1 MPVGNKFIAMSNK
14 HYTDERAVQ
23 IVLALLK
30 ENGIRKVVASPGTTN
45 ITFVGS
51 IQQDPWFEVYS
62 SVDERSAAYIACGL
76 AEESGEPVVL
86 TCTGATASRNYYSG
100 LTEAYYRK
108 LPVLAI
114 TSHQGVD
121 RIGHLI
127 AQNIDRRQVANDIVN
142 LSVEIPFVTNA
153 REEFLATIEANK
165 AIRELRRNG
174 GGPVH
179 INLYT
184 HYSTNFTV
192 EQLPAARN
200 IVRYEYNSKLPS
212 IPEGRVV
219 IVVGSHKKFT
229 SDEVQ
234 AIDKFCATY
243 DAIVLCDHSSGYYG
257 RYRAQ
262 MALPFCQ
269 SSALFNSSVRSC
281 TLCIHIGEVS
291 GDYTMGVSCKE
302 VWRVSPDGE
311 MRDKYEKMSA
321 VFQMYEVDFFSH
333 YAQDGAENHDLIDC
347 ANKEYDLLYNAMP
360 ELPFGNIWVA
370 QQTSAK
376 LPSPAVLHLGILN
389 SLRSWNMFKLPA
401 GVETASNVGGFGID
415 GGLSSLIGASLAKN
429 NKLYFGVFGDLA
441 FFYDMNSL
449 GNRHVGNNV
458 RILLVNN
465 GCGTEFKLRTHPCHA
480 FGDDANAYM
489 AAAGHYGNKSKD
501 LVRHYAED
509 LGFKYLT
516 ASNKDEY
523 NAVIDEFV
531 NPVIS
536 QSIIF
541 EVFTD
546 YTIEDEAYHQV
557 RNIVT
562 DNKAA
567 LKKSL
572 KELAEKVLGKGGLGK
587 IRKILPV

>member
-1 MPVGNKFIAMSNK
+1 MANK

-30 ENGIRKVVASPGTTN
+30 ENGIHKVVASPGTTN

-142 LSVEIPFVTNA
+142 LSVEIPFVTNP

-192 EQLPAARN
+192 EQLPSARN
-200 IVRYEYNSKLPS
+200 IVRYEYNSELPE
-212 IPEGRVV
+212 IPEGRV
-219 IVVGSHKKFT
+219 IIAVGSHKKFT
-229 SDEVQ
+229 PEEV
-234 AIDKFCATY
+234 ASIDKFCATY

-257 RYRAQ
+257 KYRAQ
-262 MALPFCQ
+262 MALPFSQ
-269 SSALFNSSVRSC
+269 SSALFNSSVKSC
-281 TLCIHIGEVS
+281 QLCIHIGEVT
-291 GDYTMGVSCKE
+291 GDYTMGVNCRE
-302 VWRVSPDGE
+302 VWRVSSDGE

-321 VFQMYEVDFFSH
+321 VFQMYEKDFFNH
-333 YAQDGAENHDLIDC
+333 YAKDNTDQHSLIDC
-347 ANKEYDLLYNAMP
+347 ANAEYDLLYNAMP
-360 ELPFGNIWVA
+360 NCHRLQYYTWVF
-370 QQTSAK
+370 
-376 LPSPAVLHLGILN
+376 LIL
-389 SLRSWNMFKLPA
+389 
-401 GVETASNVGGFGID
+401 
-415 GGLSSLIGASLAKN
+415 
-429 NKLYFGVFGDLA
+429 
-441 FFYDMNSL
+441 
-449 GNRHVGNNV
+449 
-458 RILLVNN
+458 
-465 GCGTEFKLRTHPCHA
+465 
-480 FGDDANAYM
+480 
-489 AAAGHYGNKSKD
+489 
-501 LVRHYAED
+501 
-509 LGFKYLT
+509 
-516 ASNKDEY
+516 
-523 NAVIDEFV
+523 
-531 NPVIS
+531 
-536 QSIIF
+536 
-541 EVFTD
+541 
-546 YTIEDEAYHQV
+546 
-557 RNIVT
+557 
-562 DNKAA
+562 
-567 LKKSL
+567 
-572 KELAEKVLGKGGLGK
+572 
-587 IRKILPV
+587 

>member
-1 MPVGNKFIAMSNK
+1 MSNK
-14 HYTDERAVQ
+14 HYSDERAVQ

-108 LPVLAI
+108 LPILAI

-127 AQNIDRRQVANDIVN
+127 AQNIDRRQVANDIVK

-153 REEFLATIEANK
+153 REEFLANIEANK
-165 AIRELRRNG
+165 AIQELRRNG

-192 EQLPAARN
+192 ERLPSTRN
-200 IVRYEYNSKLPS
+200 IRRYEYNADLPL
-212 IPEGRVV
+212 IPEGRV
-219 IVVGSHKKFT
+219 IIAVGSHKKFST
-229 SDEVQ
+229 DEVHS
-234 AIDKFCATY
+234 IDNFCATY

-257 RYRAQ
+257 KYRAQ
-262 MALPFCQ
+262 MALPFSQ
-269 SSALFNSSVRSC
+269 SSALFNSSVKSC
-281 TLCIHIGEVS
+281 HLCIHIGEVS
-291 GDYTMGVSCKE
+291 GDYTMGVNCKE

-311 MRDKYEKMSA
+311 IRDKYEKLSA
-321 VFQMYEVDFFSH
+321 VFQMQEVDFFNH
-333 YAQDGAENHDLIDC
+333 YAKEGTDNHSMIDC
-347 ANKEYDLLYNAMP
+347 ANKEYELLYNAIP
-360 ELPFGNIWVA
+360 ELPFGNLWVA
-370 QQTSAK
+370 KNTSAK

-389 SLRSWNMFKLPA
+389 SLRSWNMFKLPE
-401 GVETASNVGGFGID
+401 GIETASNVGGFGID
-415 GGLSSLIGASLAKN
+415 GGLSSLIGASLVHKD
-429 NKLYFGVFGDLA
+429 KLYFGAFGDLA

-449 GNRHVGNNV
+449 GNRHVGNNI

-465 GCGTEFKLRTHPCHA
+465 GCGTEFKLRTHPCYA
-480 FGDDANAYM
+480 FGEEANAFM
-489 AAAGHYGNKSKD
+489 AAAGHYGNKSKN

-516 ASNKDEY
+516 ASSKEEY

-531 NPVIS
+531 NPEIS
-536 QSIIF
+536 SSILF
-541 EVFTD
+541 EIFTD
-546 YTIEDEAYHQV
+546 YTIEDEAYLQI

-562 DNKAA
+562 DSKAA
-567 LKKSL
+567 LKMSL
-572 KELAEKVLGKGGLGK
+572 KELGERIIGAGGLSK
-587 IRKILPV
+587 LRKILPI

>member
-1 MPVGNKFIAMSNK
+1 MANK

-30 ENGIRKVVASPGTTN
+30 ENGIHKVVASPGTTN

-127 AQNIDRRQVANDIVN
+127 AQNIDRRQVANDIVK
-142 LSVEIPFVTNA
+142 LSVEIPFVTNP
-153 REEFLATIEANK
+153 REEFLATVEANK

-200 IVRYEYNSKLPS
+200 IVRYEYNDVLPE
-212 IPEGRVV
+212 IPEGRV
-219 IVVGSHKKFT
+219 IIAVGSHKKF
-229 SDEVQ
+229 SQEEVT

-243 DAIVLCDHSSGYYG
+243 DSIVLCDHSSGYYG
-257 RYRAQ
+257 KYRAQ
-262 MALPFCQ
+262 MALPFSQ
-269 SSALFNSSVRSC
+269 SSALFTSSVKSC
-281 TLCIHIGEVS
+281 QLCIHIGEVT
-291 GDYTMGVSCKE
+291 GDYTMGVNCRE

-321 VFQMYEVDFFSH
+321 IFQMYEKDFFNH
-333 YAQDGAENHDLIDC
+333 YAKENTDNHSLIDA
-347 ANKEYDLLYNAMP
+347 ANGEYDLLYTAMP
-360 ELPFGNIWVA
+360 ELPFGNLWVA
-370 QQTSAK
+370 KNTASK

-389 SLRSWNMFKLPA
+389 SLRSWNMFKLPV

-415 GGLSSLIGASLAKN
+415 GGLSSLIGASLAN
-429 NKLYFGVFGDLA
+429 PNKLYFGAFGDLA

-449 GNRHVGNNV
+449 GNRHVGNNL

-480 FGDDANAYM
+480 FGDEANAYM
-489 AAAGHYGNKSKD
+489 AAAGHFGNKSKN
-501 LVRHYAED
+501 LVKHYAED

-516 ASNKDEY
+516 ASNKEEY

-531 NPVIS
+531 NPDIS
-536 QSIIF
+536 SSIIF

-546 YTIEDEAYHQV
+546 YAIEDEAYLQI

-572 KELAEKVLGKGGLGK
+572 KELSEKILGTGGLSK
-587 IRKILPV
+587 LRKILPV

>member
-1 MPVGNKFIAMSNK
+1 MSNK

-108 LPVLAI
+108 LPILAI

-127 AQNIDRRQVANDIVN
+127 AQNIDRRQVANDIVK

-153 REEFLATIEANK
+153 REEFLANIEANK
-165 AIRELRRNG
+165 AIQELRRNG

-192 EQLPAARN
+192 ERLPSTRN
-200 IVRYEYNSKLPS
+200 IRRYEYNADLPL
-212 IPEGRVV
+212 IPEGRV
-219 IVVGSHKKFT
+219 IIAVGSHKKFST
-229 SDEVQ
+229 DEVHS
-234 AIDKFCATY
+234 IDNFCATY

-257 RYRAQ
+257 KYRAQ
-262 MALPFCQ
+262 MALPFSQ
-269 SSALFNSSVRSC
+269 SSALFNSSVKSC
-281 TLCIHIGEVS
+281 YLCIHIGEVS
-291 GDYTMGVSCKE
+291 GDYTMGVNCKE

-311 MRDKYEKMSA
+311 IRDKYEKLSA
-321 VFQMYEVDFFSH
+321 VFQMQEVDFFNH
-333 YAQDGAENHDLIDC
+333 YAKEGTDNHSMIDC
-347 ANKEYDLLYNAMP
+347 ANNEYELLYNAIP
-360 ELPFGNIWVA
+360 ELPFGNLWVA
-370 QQTSAK
+370 KNTSAK

-389 SLRSWNMFKLPA
+389 SLRSWNMFKLPE
-401 GVETASNVGGFGID
+401 GIETASNVGGFGID
-415 GGLSSLIGASLAKN
+415 GGLSSLIGASLVHKD
-429 NKLYFGVFGDLA
+429 KLYFGAFGDLA

-449 GNRHVGNNV
+449 GNRHVGNNI
-458 RILLVNN
+458 RILLINN
-465 GCGTEFKLRTHPCHA
+465 GCGTEFKLRTHPCYA
-480 FGDDANAYM
+480 FGEEANAFM
-489 AAAGHYGNKSKD
+489 AAAGHYGNKSKN

-516 ASNKDEY
+516 ASSKEEY

-531 NPVIS
+531 NPEIS
-536 QSIIF
+536 SSIIF
-541 EVFTD
+541 EIFTD
-546 YTIEDEAYHQV
+546 YTIEDEAYLQI

-567 LKKSL
+567 LKMSL
-572 KELAEKVLGKGGLGK
+572 KELGEKIIGAGGLSK
-587 IRKILPV
+587 IRKILPI

>member
-1 MPVGNKFIAMSNK
+1 MEQKY
-14 HYTDERAVQ
+14 YTDERAVQ

-30 ENGIRKVVASPGTTN
+30 ANGIKKIVASPGTTN

-51 IQQDPWFEVYS
+51 VQQDSWFEVYS
-62 SVDERSAAYIACGL
+62 SVDERSAAYLACGL
-76 AEESGEPVVL
+76 AEECGEPVVL
-86 TCTGATASRNYYSG
+86 SCTGATASRNYYSG

-127 AQNIDRRQVANDIVN
+127 AQNIDRRQLPNDIVK
-142 LSVEIPFVTNA
+142 LSVEVSFVTNP

-165 AIRELRRNG
+165 AIQELCRNG

-184 HYSTNFTV
+184 HYSTNFSV
-192 EQLPAARN
+192 KELPSAR
-200 IVRYEYNSKLPS
+200 IIRRYEYNAELPA
-212 IPEGRVV
+212 IPEGHIV
-219 IVVGSHKKFT
+219 ISVGSHPRFT
-229 SDEVQ
+229 QSQVE
-234 AIDKFCATY
+234 AIEYFCATY

-257 RYRAQ
+257 KYRAQ
-262 MALPFCQ
+262 MALAYSQ
-269 SSALFNSSVRSC
+269 SSMLFKSSTTSNR
-281 TLCIHIGEVS
+281 LCIHIGEVT
-291 GDYTMGVSCKE
+291 GDYTMGAHSKE

-311 MRDKYEKMSA
+311 IRDKYETLTS
-321 VFQMYEVDFFSH
+321 VFQMSEVDFFNH
-333 YAQDGAENHDLIDC
+333 YVKKGVDKHTYIDL
-347 ANKEYDLLYNAMP
+347 ANSEYDRLYAAIP
-360 ELPFGNIWVA
+360 ELPFSNLWIA

-376 LPSPAVLHLGILN
+376 LPSLAVMHFGILN

-401 GVETASNVGGFGID
+401 GITTASNVGGFGID
-415 GGLSSLIGASLAKN
+415 GGVSSLIGASFAN
-429 NKLYFGVFGDLA
+429 SNKLYFGVFGDLA

-449 GNRHVGNNV
+449 GNRHVGNNL

-480 FGDDANAYM
+480 FGEEANAFM
-489 AAAGHYGNKSKD
+489 AAAGHFGYKSKY

-516 ASNKDEY
+516 ASTKEEFNT
-523 NAVIDEFV
+523 VIDEFV
-531 NPVIS
+531 SPIVS
-536 QSIIF
+536 QSMIL

-546 YTIEDEAYHQV
+546 YTIEDEAYLQI
-557 RNIVT
+557 RSIVL
-562 DNKAA
+562 DKKAA
-567 LKKSL
+567 VKKALKDMS
-572 KELAEKVLGKGGLGK
+572 EKVLSQGTLNKL
-587 IRKILPV
+587 RKLIS